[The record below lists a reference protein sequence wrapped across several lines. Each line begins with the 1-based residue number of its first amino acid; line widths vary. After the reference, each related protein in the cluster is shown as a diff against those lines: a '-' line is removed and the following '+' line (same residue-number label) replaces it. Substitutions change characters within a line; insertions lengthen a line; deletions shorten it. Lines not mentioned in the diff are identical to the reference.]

1 MNERQQP
8 SVYVPNGIEPPPRVL
23 RWLIGLMISAAV
35 LAVIAIPVGI
45 YAFREWVP
53 PRYQSVYSER
63 FPILQVAL
71 PDRPD
76 ASQTLPTPVIE
87 ATSDI
92 PLSALLGLPAEG
104 ATEEAEEAG
113 SAEMVDA
120 ATEEMIADTADTEM
134 TEEAAEGD
142 AAVEAQAV
150 VVLPTATEN
159 IPPTATATD
168 IPPTATPLPPTDV
181 PQPTAAEVLPVS
193 SSSNAPANARNF
205 GFQYITQTWNNCG
218 PANVTVSLS
227 YYGWR
232 EDQSYAESYLRGG
245 REDKNVS
252 PYEIVDFVNEQTQV
266 RSLYRIG
273 GNLDVLKE
281 LVAAEFPVMVELGYA
296 PEGND
301 WLGHYQTVV
310 GYDDSV
316 GSLYVIDTYI
326 PSDQGLPV
334 RYRDFDSDWEQF
346 ARTFIVYYPP
356 ERESTV
362 MNILGDLS
370 TEEGAYQRVLR
381 ESQQA
386 ARANPDNP
394 YAWFNLGK
402 AQTYLGQYEAAAT
415 AFDQARVKGL
425 PWRMLWYQFEP
436 FEAYFETGRYSDV
449 LALVE
454 SNETTLGGGFVEET
468 HYWEGRVLE
477 AQGDRSA
484 AASSFRRALSQNR
497 NFDAAQ
503 VALERVS

>member
-8 SVYVPNGIEPPPRVL
+8 SVYVPNGIEPPPRIL
-23 RWLIGLMISAAV
+23 RWLIGLMIFAAV

-53 PRYQSVYSER
+53 PRYQVVYSER

-92 PLSALLGLPAEG
+92 PLNALLGLPAEG
-104 ATEEAEEAG
+104 ATEEAVAAGAADVTTEEPVEEA
-113 SAEMVDA
+113 MV
-120 ATEEMIADTADTEM
+120 

-142 AAVEAQAV
+142 AAVESQAV

-159 IPPTATATD
+159 IPPTETATLV
-168 IPPTATPLPPTDV
+168 PPTSTPLPPTDV
-181 PQPTAAEVLPVS
+181 PLPTEAEVLPVS
-193 SSSNAPANARNF
+193 SSANTPASARNF
-205 GFQYITQTWNNCG
+205 GFQYTTQTWNNCG

-232 EDQSYAESYLRGG
+232 EDQSYAESFLRGA

-252 PYEIVDFVNEQTQV
+252 PHEIVDFVNEQSQV

-273 GNLDVLKE
+273 GNMDVLKA

-310 GYDDSV
+310 GYDDAI

-334 RYRDFDSDWEQF
+334 RYRDFDADWEQF

-370 TEEGAYQRVLR
+370 TAEGAYQRVLQ

-402 AQTYLGQYEAAAT
+402 AQTYLGNFDAAAT

-468 HYWEGRVLE
+468 HYWEGRVFE
-477 AQGDRSA
+477 AQGDRNA
-484 AASSFRRALSQNR
+484 AASAFRRALSQNR